1 MFCVPSCAP
10 TNRKSAPR
18 NIRSCDRQGI
28 AASEF
33 AILAPF
39 LFFLVVGIFEMS
51 RAIMIKE
58 ILSNAARKGCS
69 KGIIPGKTY
78 SDITSEVNDIMTD
91 MGINTSQVTT
101 TIQVATY
108 SGSGTNNTPT
118 WGTAATVTSG
128 TFSPSASDQ
137 ISVKVSVPVSSVL
150 WFTPA
155 FLPISA
161 VESETI
167 VMLRQG

>member
-1 MFCVPSCAP
+1 MFSVPSCGP
-10 TNRKSAPR
+10 TERRQTPR
-18 NIRSCDRQGI
+18 PTKARHRQGI

-39 LFFLVVGIFEMS
+39 LFFLVMGIFEMS

-69 KGIIPGKTY
+69 KGIIAGKTY
-78 SDITSEVNDIMTD
+78 SDITTEVNDIMTD

-118 WGTAATVTSG
+118 WGTAATVTSS
-128 TFSPSASDQ
+128 TFSPSACDQ
-137 ISVKVSVPVSSVL
+137 ISVKVSVPVTSVL
-150 WFTPA
+150 WFTPV
-155 FLPISA
+155 FMPSSS